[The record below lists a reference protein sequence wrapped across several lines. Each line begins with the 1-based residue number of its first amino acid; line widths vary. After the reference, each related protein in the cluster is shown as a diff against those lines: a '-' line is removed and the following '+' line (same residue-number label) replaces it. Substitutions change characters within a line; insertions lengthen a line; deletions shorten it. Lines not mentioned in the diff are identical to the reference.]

1 MKQKTL
7 EDKKFQQKLVDKLNN
22 GELSYQ
28 NAPIY
33 TILLDLVQGNSVD
46 EVYRVFCEVIK
57 EQNKKLYSEEE
68 VKEIIKLSCEKG
80 MLIQRTI
87 NDKVKIPYTR
97 IKDFTIKMLK
107 QFKKK

>member
-57 EQNKKLYSEEE
+57 EQNKKLYSEEDMYKAYHCGRLYQGRE
-68 VKEIIKLSCEKG
+68 GDTTFEQFI
-80 MLIQRTI
+80 RTI
-87 NDKVKIPYTR
+87 
-97 IKDFTIKMLK
+97 
-107 QFKKK
+107 

>member
-57 EQNKKLYSEEE
+57 EQNKKLYSDEE
-68 VKEIIKLSCEKG
+68 VLEIL
-80 MLIQRTI
+80 
-87 NDKVKIPYTR
+87 NDCRGENPIDIDKW
-97 IKDFTIKMLK
+97 FE
-107 QFKKK
+107 QFKNK

>member
-1 MKQKTL
+1 MKQETL
-7 EDKKFQQKLVDKLNN
+7 KDKKFQQKLVDKLNN

-46 EVYRVFCEVIK
+46 EVYRVFCDIIK
-57 EQNKKLYSEEE
+57 EQNNNKYSEEE
-68 VKEIIKLSCEKG
+68 MIDFGFSTYCYISELMGVPFN
-80 MLIQRTI
+80 LISENRL
-87 NDKVKIPYTR
+87 NAEEW
-97 IKDFTIKMLK
+97 FE

>member
-1 MKQKTL
+1 MKQETL
-7 EDKKFQQKLVDKLNN
+7 KDKKFQQKLVDKLNN

-57 EQNKKLYSEEE
+57 EQNKKLYSEEDLRNAIHE
-68 VKEIIKLSCEKG
+68 SR
-80 MLIQRTI
+80 MQ
-87 NDKVKIPYTR
+87 NDETEDYI
-97 IKDFTIKMLK
+97 FE

>member
-1 MKQKTL
+1 MKEETL

-28 NAPIY
+28 YAPIY

-57 EQNKKLYSEEE
+57 EQNKKDYEKSCNSISCIDN
-68 VKEIIKLSCEKG
+68 VIKLQ
-80 MLIQRTI
+80 LNI
-87 NDKVKIPYTR
+87 
-97 IKDFTIKMLK
+97 
-107 QFKKK
+107 

>member
-1 MKQKTL
+1 MKQETL

-57 EQNKKLYSEEE
+57 EQNNNKYSEEDMKQYAFQCVANFLSNNDNKVE
-68 VKEIIKLSCEKG
+68 IELAEIIIDRNKNVFE
-80 MLIQRTI
+80 
-87 NDKVKIPYTR
+87 
-97 IKDFTIKMLK
+97 
-107 QFKKK
+107 QFKNK

>member
-57 EQNKKLYSEEE
+57 EQNKKLYSEVFEWLAHKDYLSDE
-68 VKEIIKLSCEKG
+68 VEIIQKE
-80 MLIQRTI
+80 
-87 NDKVKIPYTR
+87 
-97 IKDFTIKMLK
+97 FEE
-107 QFKKK
+107 FKNK

>member
-1 MKQKTL
+1 MKQETL
-7 EDKKFQQKLVDKLNN
+7 KDKKFQQKLVDKLNN

-68 VKEIIKLSCEKG
+68 VKNIMAETWIRCVG
-80 MLIQRTI
+80 
-87 NDKVKIPYTR
+87 NDGNDFKELRDKI
-97 IKDFTIKMLK
+97 LE

>member
-7 EDKKFQQKLVDKLNN
+7 EDKKFQHKLVDKLNN

-68 VKEIIKLSCEKG
+68 VLEHLNHLIMMPSSKLDE
-80 MLIQRTI
+80 
-87 NDKVKIPYTR
+87 
-97 IKDFTIKMLK
+97 FTDDTGLVTMKWFE
-107 QFKKK
+107 QFKNN

>member
-46 EVYRVFCEVIK
+46 EVYKVFCEVIK
-57 EQNKKLYSEEE
+57 EQDKNKYSEEE
-68 VKEIIKLSCEKG
+68 VHKIIGSYEAHKLSFG
-80 MLIQRTI
+80 
-87 NDKVKIPYTR
+87 
-97 IKDFTIKMLK
+97 IKFTYNKWFE

>member
-68 VKEIIKLSCEKG
+68 VLEHLNHLIMMPSSKLDE
-80 MLIQRTI
+80 
-87 NDKVKIPYTR
+87 
-97 IKDFTIKMLK
+97 FTDDTGLVTMKWFE
-107 QFKKK
+107 QFKNN